1 MPRAEQ
7 LPLFPSSGR
16 QAASAAPLV
25 LLPALGSDATLG
37 AAIGAF
43 QAHMVGQGFSA
54 HTVRSFQSDLH
65 LLTQFV
71 GPNILVRRLQTRR
84 LEEFL
89 RWLVHERGVPC
100 NAKSYARRVTTL
112 KVFFKW
118 LFDTEVLKDDPAAS
132 IVHVAPPSRLPDV
145 LYDDQV
151 TRLTAE
157 ARAMGDRADGRD
169 TRPHLLLA
177 LLLST
182 AIKKSECMAAA
193 LDHIDL
199 KAADGPTLYVR
210 YANPRYRHKERKLRL
225 PSDFGRALEA
235 YRQQYNP
242 QVRLFECTPRNLE
255 YVLTDLGQ
263 RAGVPDVSFEI
274 LRMTAAVRD
283 YRAGM
288 APDALRQKLGLST
301 ITWAD
306 TGDKIRRLAQPPL

>member
-1 MPRAEQ
+1 MPRAQQ
-7 LPLFPSSGR
+7 LPLFPPTGR
-16 QAASAAPLV
+16 PPAPVAPLAP
-25 LLPALGSDATLG
+25 LPTLGRDATLG

-43 QAHMVGQGFSA
+43 QGHMVGQGFSA

-71 GPNILVRRLQTRR
+71 GPNVLVRRLTTRR

-89 RWLVHERGVPC
+89 QWLVNERGVPC

-118 LFDTEVLKDDPAAS
+118 LFDVEMLKDDPAAS
-132 IVHVAPPSRLPDV
+132 IIHVPPPSRLPDV

-151 TRLTAE
+151 DRLMAE
-157 ARAMGDRADGRD
+157 ARAMVERTDGRD
-169 TRPHLLLA
+169 TRPYLLLHLLLT
-177 LLLST
+177 T
-182 AIKKSECMAAA
+182 AIKKSECMAVA
-193 LDHIDL
+193 LEHIDL
-199 KAADGPTLYVR
+199 NGGEGPTLYVR

-225 PSDFGRALEA
+225 APEFAAILASYQE
-235 YRQQYNP
+235 QYQP
-242 QVRLFECTPRNLE
+242 QARLFDCTPRNLE

-263 RAGVPDVSFEI
+263 RAGVPDISFEI

>member
-7 LPLFPSSGR
+7 LPLFPPAGR
-16 QAASAAPLV
+16 QPAPPAPLT
-25 LLPALGSDATLG
+25 LLPPLGSDATLG
-37 AAIGAF
+37 AAMGAF

-71 GPNILVRRLQTRR
+71 GPNVMVRRLQTRR

-89 RWLVHERGVPC
+89 HWLVNERGVPC

-118 LFDTEVLKDDPAAS
+118 LFDTEVIKDDPAAP
-132 IVHVAPPSRLPDV
+132 IVHVAPPLRLPDV

-151 TRLTAE
+151 DRLVAE
-157 ARAMGDRADGRD
+157 ARALQGRGEGRD
-169 TRPHLLLA
+169 TRPYLLLQ
-177 LLLST
+177 LLLTT
-182 AIKKSECMAAA
+182 AIKKSECMAIA
-193 LDHIDL
+193 LEHLDL
-199 KAADGPTLYVR
+199 QAADGPTLYVR
-210 YANPRYRHKERKLRL
+210 YANPRYHHKERKLRL
-225 PSDFGRALEA
+225 PAAFALWLEA
-235 YRQQYNP
+235 YREQYNP
-242 QVRLFECTPRNLE
+242 QSRLFECTPRNLE

-263 RAGVPDVSFEI
+263 RANVPDVSFES

-283 YRAGM
+283 YRAGI

>member
-1 MPRAEQ
+1 MPRAQQ
-7 LPLFPSSGR
+7 LPLFPPPGR
-16 QAASAAPLV
+16 SQTPAAPLV
-25 LLPALGSDATLG
+25 LMPTLGQDATLG

-43 QAHMVGQGFSA
+43 QAHMVGQGFSG

-65 LLTQFV
+65 LLTQFI
-71 GPNILVRRLQTRR
+71 GPNIPVRRLHTRR

-89 RWLVHERGVPC
+89 HWLVNERGVPC

-151 TRLTAE
+151 ESLVAE
-157 ARAMGDRADGRD
+157 ALAMYTRTDGRD
-169 TRPHLLLA
+169 TRPHLLLQ

-182 AIKKSECMAAA
+182 AIKKSECMAVA
-193 LDHIDL
+193 LEHIDL
-199 KAADGPTLYVR
+199 QAGDGPTLYIR

-225 PSDFGRALEA
+225 SAEFVEALGA
-235 YRQQYNP
+235 YREQYNP

-263 RAGVPDVSFEI
+263 RAGAPEVSFEI

-288 APDALRQKLGLST
+288 APDVLRQKLGLST